1 MRFFNRIT
9 LRTPESVEIDF
20 ELAGIGNRAY
30 ALAIDYII
38 LGLIISLCLVIWT
51 IFYFQLVN
59 LAQGIIGLTRDVS
72 LWLIALGILVL
83 FAIYVGYFVFF
94 ESLWQG
100 QTPGKR
106 FVKIRVIC
114 NDGKP
119 VGLAQSALRALL
131 RPVDE
136 FLWLGM
142 FLIVFGKQEKRL
154 GDWVAGTLVIQEQNI
169 SRSSQF
175 PISQEANQL
184 ASQLLIEAD
193 LSQMLPQD
201 FGVVRE
207 YLHRRS
213 GMIPQARRELA
224 RKLASQ
230 LRNIIKLDKIPED
243 VTANIF
249 LEAVY
254 LAYQR
259 RE

>member
-20 ELAGIGNRAY
+20 ELAGIGNRSY
-30 ALAIDYII
+30 ALVIDYVI
-38 LGLIISLCLVIWT
+38 LGLSIFLSLIIGG
-51 IFYFQLVN
+51 IFYFQLLN
-59 LAQGIIGLTRDVS
+59 LAQNILGRTNDVT
-72 LWLIALGILVL
+72 LWLLALQILII
-83 FAIYVGYFVFF
+83 FSIYVGYFVFF
-94 ESLWQG
+94 ETLWQG
-100 QTPGKR
+100 QTPGKK

-119 VGLAQSALRALL
+119 VGLAQSTLRALL
-131 RPVDE
+131 RPIDE

-142 FLIVFGKQEKRL
+142 FLIIFSKQEKRL
-154 GDWVAGTLVIQEQNI
+154 GDWVAGTLVIQEENI
-169 SRSSQF
+169 SNSNKLN
-175 PISQEANQL
+175 ISPEADTL
-184 ASQLLIEAD
+184 ASQLLIETD
-193 LSQMLPQD
+193 ISELLPQD

-213 GMIPQARRELA
+213 GMLPEARRELS

-230 LRNIIKLDKIPED
+230 IRQIVKLEEIPEG

-249 LEAVY
+249 LEAIY